1 MLNSVESFVI
11 VEDEEI
17 FVLLLLGDILEN
29 ALRVVGPEEGL
40 VVFDGG
46 WGWGWRI
53 ILASFGEDGK
63 IVVVSGLVGII
74 HLSEN
79 VQLMIVKYRILLI
92 HTYFPT
98 TTIINGFPYQRIMHS

>member
-17 FVLLLLGDILEN
+17 FVLLFLGDVLEN
-29 ALRVVGPEEGL
+29 ALRVVGLEEGL
-40 VVFDGG
+40 VVLDGG
-46 WGWGWRI
+46 WGWRI
-53 ILASFGEDGK
+53 FVVSFGEDGK
-63 IVVVSGLVGII
+63 IVVVSGLVGVI